1 MDRPPELEFAWLMFV
16 GILLMFLLSMAVVI
30 FFVYYQRK
38 LYKQQTAMEL
48 LKLEEQ
54 KKRLQTEIAAREN
67 ERARIAHDLHDEVGA
82 LLSTTKLY
90 LTVKQPNSEITE
102 QARETAAEL
111 LDEAVLKL
119 RSIAQNLLPENLK
132 LFGLV
137 KAIEHSCRQM
147 ENAGVFSI
155 DFQHNVGH
163 RLPTESE
170 MHLYRIVQ
178 ELLNNAIKHAKA
190 SRVVL
195 SLFQQP
201 DDLILTYEDNGVGFA
216 VEETKK
222 TGSLGL
228 TTLDSRVQMLQGEML
243 IKSTQGKGVNI
254 TITFPSLITP
264 T

>member
-1 MDRPPELEFAWLMFV
+1 MFV
-16 GILLMFLLSMAVVI
+16 GILLMFLLSMAVVM

-38 LYKQQTAMEL
+38 LYKQQTAMEQ

-90 LTVKQPNSEITE
+90 LTVKQSSSDIAE
-102 QARETAAEL
+102 QAKQTAAEL

-137 KAIEHSCRQM
+137 KAIEHSCRQID
-147 ENAGVFSI
+147 NAGTIKI
-155 DFQHNVGH
+155 DFQHQLDY
-163 RLPTESE
+163 RLPTEVE
-170 MHLYRIVQ
+170 IHLYRIVQ

-190 SRVVL
+190 TQVL
-195 SLFQQP
+195 VSLFHKL
-201 DDLILTYEDNGVGFA
+201 DSLILTYKDNGVGFV

-222 TGSLGL
+222 TGGLGL
-228 TTLDSRVQMLQGEML
+228 TTLDSRVQMLQGEMQL
-243 IKSTQGKGVNI
+243 KSTAGKGVSI
-254 TITFPSLITP
+254 VIIFPSFTSPI
-264 T
+264 